1 MIIDNP
7 RAEHLTALRRLWQQ
21 GFGDPNA
28 FLDDFFEKGFAFDRC
43 RCVFRE
49 GEPVAAVYRF
59 DGAWQDKKIAY
70 LYALSV
76 AESHRGQG
84 LSRLLLADTHAALRQ
99 MGFAGAVLEPA
110 TQSLRE
116 YYSRLGYREFGS
128 RQERKIRSS
137 AEPES
142 VSELGLLG
150 YEQARKKRLPQNG
163 ICQEG
168 ALTEFLQTQARLVG
182 GEDFVAAISRQDD
195 FILEFLGNQ
204 NKIPGLL
211 RALNMEEAVVRLP
224 GGTATSM
231 YLSFDER
238 YDLPSYFGLPMD

>member
-7 RAEHLTALRRLWQQ
+7 RAEHLIALRRLWQQ
-21 GFGDPNA
+21 AFGDSDA
-28 FLDDFFEKGFAFDRC
+28 FLDEFFEKGFAFDRC

-59 DGAWQDKKIAY
+59 DGAWQERKIAY

-99 MGFAGAVLEPA
+99 MGFAGVVLEPA

-137 AEPES
+137 AEPAS
-142 VSELGLLG
+142 VAELGLLG
-150 YEQARKKRLPQNG
+150 YEQARKKLLPQNG
-163 ICQEG
+163 ICQAG
-168 ALTEFLQTQARLVG
+168 ALTEFLQTQARLMG
-182 GEDFVAAISRQDD
+182 GDDFVAAVSRREPYV
-195 FILEFLGNQ
+195 IEFLGNQ
-204 NKIPGLL
+204 NRIPGLL
-211 RALNMEEAVVRLP
+211 RVLNMEEAVVRLP

-231 YLSFDER
+231 YLSLNENS
-238 YDLPSYFGLPMD
+238 DLPSYFGLPMD

>member
-7 RAEHLTALRRLWQQ
+7 RAEHLIALRRLWQQ
-21 GFGDPNA
+21 AFGDSDA
-28 FLDDFFEKGFAFDRC
+28 FLDEFFEKGFAFDRC

-59 DGAWQDKKIAY
+59 DGAWQERKIAY

-99 MGFAGAVLEPA
+99 MGFAGVVLEPA

-137 AEPES
+137 AEPVS
-142 VSELGLLG
+142 VAELGLLG
-150 YEQARKKRLPQNG
+150 YEQARKKLLPQNG
-163 ICQEG
+163 ICQAG
-168 ALTEFLQTQARLVG
+168 ALTEFLQTQAVLWG
-182 GEDFVAAISRQDD
+182 GDGFVAAVSRQSPVV
-195 FILEFLGNQ
+195 LEFLGDTQ
-204 NKIPGLL
+204 KLPGLL
-211 RALNMEEAVVRLP
+211 RTWQLPQAKVRLV
-224 GGTATSM
+224 GEENTAM
-231 YLSFDER
+231 YLSFSGESEK
-238 YDLPSYFGLPMD
+238 PTYFGLPMD